1 MKNRTRKIVAALILL
16 LCFATGQIIVVTHSH
31 VASSSKTT
39 TPSKHNTA
47 TGTDENCKI
56 CQLNHNTTA
65 LLSVDLN
72 HTVIYST
79 AYKQVQVAA
88 LSYQSISLVLAATR
102 GPPLV

>member
-1 MKNRTRKIVAALILL
+1 MTNRTRRIVAAFVLL
-16 LCFATGQIIVVTHSH
+16 LCFTTGQIIVFSHSH
-31 VASSSKTT
+31 VASYAKTKQ
-39 TPSKHNTA
+39 SKHNTS

-72 HTVIYST
+72 NTVIYGT
-79 AYKQVQVAA
+79 AYKQLRVAA